1 MKINIK
7 RLNSNYH
14 LLATNEDGN
23 EVHMDSSP
31 DIGGEGN
38 GIRPMQML
46 LAAVGGCSSI
56 DVILI
61 LKKQKQEIENFEV
74 EVEGDKVKVEDHSV
88 FKNIVLHF
96 KIDGNV
102 DRDKAERA
110 IQLSMEKYC
119 SVSKILQPTANITHK
134 LTVNGK

>member
-7 RLNSNYH
+7 RLNNNYH

-110 IQLSMEKYC
+110 IQLSMDKYC
-119 SVSKILQPTANITHK
+119 SVSKILQPTATITHK

>member
-31 DIGGEGN
+31 DIGGEGL
-38 GIRPMQML
+38 GIRPMHML

-61 LKKQKQEIENFEV
+61 LKKQKQEIESFEV

-96 KIDGNV
+96 KISGNV

-110 IQLSMEKYC
+110 ILLSMDKYC
-119 SVSKILQPTANITHK
+119 SVSKILQPTATITHK

>member
-7 RLNSNYH
+7 RLNNNYH

-31 DIGGEGN
+31 DIGGEGK

>member
-88 FKNIVLHF
+88 FKNITLHF
-96 KIDGNV
+96 KITGNV

>member
-7 RLNSNYH
+7 RLNNNYH

-61 LKKQKQEIENFEV
+61 LKKQKQEIESFEV

-96 KIDGNV
+96 KISGNV

-110 IQLSMEKYC
+110 ILLSMDKYC
-119 SVSKILQPTANITHK
+119 SVSKILQPTATITHK

>member
-1 MKINIK
+1 MKVTIK
-7 RLNSNYH
+7 RLNQNYH

-23 EVHMDSSP
+23 EVQMDSSP
-31 DIGGEGN
+31 DIGGEGK

-88 FKNIVLHF
+88 FKNIILHF

-102 DRDKAERA
+102 EREKAERA

-119 SVSKILQPTANITHK
+119 SVSKILQPTANIAHK
-134 LTVNGK
+134 LTINGK